1 VSAGTIEDG
10 ERRLRVQPVGELRDV
25 QELRDLVVGAN
36 GLRLS
41 DIAEVR
47 LKPQRMNYG
56 RRLEGRPALGIDV
69 FKERNANLV
78 EVARNTLAE
87 VERIGDDPDLR
98 GVRMILIDNQGD
110 NVTSSLL
117 ELTEAGIIGL

>member
-1 VSAGTIEDG
+1 
-10 ERRLRVQPVGELRDV
+10 
-25 QELRDLVVGAN
+25 
-36 GLRLS
+36 
-41 DIAEVR
+41 
-47 LKPQRMNYG
+47 
-56 RRLEGRPALGIDV
+56 RLEGRPALGIDV

-117 ELTEAGIIGL
+117 ELTEAGIIGLVLSVAVLFFFLRHWPSTLMVSLAIPICFIMTLGFMHFLGVTL